1 MGAGAIV
8 MEGAVVEAGAIVED
22 GAVIHPGRRV
32 PSGQVWGGNPAAFRR
47 DVGKGEAA
55 GLEDHAVEVSV
66 LAAEHAAEFLPYSTA
81 YQAAEG
87 LPSGVQDA
95 AVRAIVDAQVAAS
108 AIELREGVCRIPIAP
123 AVA

>member
-1 MGAGAIV
+1 MAVGAGAIV

-55 GLEDHAVEVSV
+55 GLEDHAAEISA
-66 LAAEHAAEFLPYSTA
+66 LAAEPAADFLPCSTA
-81 YQAAEG
+81 YLVAEG
-87 LPSGVQDA
+87 LSSGVHDA
-95 AVRAIVDAQVAAS
+95 A
-108 AIELREGVCRIPIAP
+108 GAP
-123 AVA
+123 S